1 MIQGVLL
8 RSTAA
13 RSAVTKAYWSEP
25 GSKLT
30 SVLNWTKWMGP
41 WSKE

>member
-1 MIQGVLL
+1 MTHGVLVRL
-8 RSTAA
+8 TAA
-13 RSAVTKAYWSEP
+13 RSASTKAYWSEP

-41 WSKE
+41 WSKL